1 MLKQRMMWALIA
13 AAFLGVNYAGAQASN
28 AGPGAPPHIVQ
39 MVNLVA
45 TVDKTVDTKK
55 AKAGDPFNAKV
66 TAGSKLDDGT
76 DVPAGSFLEGHI
88 DSVTPSENKG
98 DSVLTVTFDKLA
110 IKNGTEVPI
119 KATITRVESTSQDSG
134 DDKPYSDPS
143 SYRVASIPSTKPASM
158 QDPNAPKG
166 PHAVPD
172 LTLKSSPHDATSG
185 TLTYAKKNLKLTN
198 SFQLQVS
205 VASAPPGVK
214 IQ

>member
-1 MLKQRMMWALIA
+1 MLKQNIVLVALAVGLGGVHSAIA
-13 AAFLGVNYAGAQASN
+13 QSTAEGAAPAHV
-28 AGPGAPPHIVQ
+28 VQ

-45 TVDKTVDTKK
+45 NVDKTIDTKK
-55 AKAGDPFNAKV
+55 AKAGDPFTAKV
-66 TAGSKLDDGT
+66 TTAGKLDDGS
-76 DVPAGSFLEGHI
+76 DIPVGSVLEGHV

-98 DSVLTVTFDKLA
+98 DSVLTVTIDKLA
-110 IKNGTEVPI
+110 IKGGKEIPI
-119 KATITRVESTSQDSG
+119 KATITHVASTAQDSG
-134 DDKPYSDPS
+134 DDKAYSDPS

-166 PHAVPD
+166 PHSIPD

-185 TLTYAKKNLKLTN
+185 TFTYAKKNLRLGN
-198 SFQLQVS
+198 MVQLQVS

>member
-1 MLKQRMMWALIA
+1 MFKHRIVF
-13 AAFLGVNYAGAQASN
+13 AAFVAAFVGVHPAGAQSSSVQS
-28 AGPGAPPHIVQ
+28 APSAHLVQ

-45 TVDKTVDTKK
+45 NVDKTVDTKK
-55 AKAGDPFNAKV
+55 AKAGDPFTAKV
-66 TAGSKLDDGT
+66 VTGGKLDDGT
-76 DVPAGSFLEGHI
+76 DVPAGSILEGHV

-98 DSVLTVTFDKLA
+98 DSVLMVTIDKLA
-110 IKNGTEVPI
+110 IKNGKEVPV
-119 KATITRVESTSQDSG
+119 KATITRVESTSPDSG
-134 DDKPYSDPS
+134 DDKGYSDPS

-172 LTLKSSPHDATSG
+172 LTVKSSPHEATSG
-185 TLTYAKKNLKLTN
+185 TFTYAKKNLKMNNT
-198 SFQLQVS
+198 FQLQVS